1 MLLWVY
7 CMMNDVNNSRGAF
20 EEAEYISE
28 NLHKFILH
36 IAYCWNYSVYRL

>member
-36 IAYCWNYSVYRL
+36 IAYCWNYSAYRL